1 MNWATI
7 IALIAL
13 AFSITC
19 FVLFVMDAWRKPPP
33 EEAAEQVRSKVM
45 AEARAAPSLD
55 PRILG
60 ELAKALAA
68 AFAKIGPGLVALIG
82 AVLFLLLSGE
92 AAGVYNLT
100 GSACENAADPDTPE
114 ANEADGNGATNES
127 DDADANGAD
136 AGNAADGA
144 DSNGAENET

>member
-13 AFSITC
+13 VFSIIC
-19 FVLFVMDAWRKPPP
+19 FVLFAMDAWSKPQP

-100 GSACENAADPDTPE
+100 GSACENEADPVTPDS
-114 ANEADGNGATNES
+114 NESDDNGATNES
-127 DDADANGAD
+127 NEAD
-136 AGNAADGA
+136 GNAADNGT
-144 DSNGAENET
+144 DSNGAENKT

>member
-1 MNWATI
+1 MDWAII

-13 AFSITC
+13 TFSIIC
-19 FVLFVMDAWRKPPP
+19 FWLFVMDAIRKPPP
-33 EEAAEQVRSKVM
+33 EQAAEHVRSKVM
-45 AEARAAPSLD
+45 AEARAAPDID

-82 AVLFLLLSGE
+82 AILFLLLSGE

-100 GSACENAADPDTPE
+100 SSACENAAEPDSPDGNRADDDGGANE
-114 ANEADGNGATNES
+114 SNEADDGAGGGGGPDSNES
-127 DDADANGAD
+127 
-136 AGNAADGA
+136 
-144 DSNGAENET
+144 ENSAQR